1 MSCRQPYQRI
11 VQVALIVLI
20 AIAVT
25 LPASAQKSPT
35 PIPPDVAP
43 ASSTDRDSLILD
55 LTRAVSALRL
65 EVASLRADVAGG
77 TKGSRTAAD
86 TGATMAKA
94 PRDSSRGVQRHI
106 DEIGQGVGGLFL
118 PIVLSLAA
126 IVLIYFL
133 IKAVV
138 WILEVSAERNATN
151 RLLFKRMIPV
161 VRVVLWSIGIYVI
174 LAFVLQ
180 ISANQILTASAA
192 LGVAIGF
199 AAQDVLK
206 NIFGGII
213 ILLDKPFQV
222 GDKIRVGGTYG
233 EVVSIGLRST
243 RITTPDDNLV
253 SVPNAQVVDGQV
265 ANANAGALDCQVVT
279 ELYLPGWVDVA
290 KAKSIAYS
298 AAANSEYVFLDK
310 PIVVLVQDDF
320 KETFLTRL
328 VVKAYVLDTRY
339 ETRFASDVTEMAK
352 MEFLR
357 EGMLVPLIGLDT
369 IRQTIDPAPGENGKD
384 R

>member
-1 MSCRQPYQRI
+1 MSCRQQYRWIVRI
-11 VQVALIVLI
+11 ASIALVAITTSIPVF
-20 AIAVT
+20 AQESGA
-25 LPASAQKSPT
+25 PASA
-35 PIPPDVAP
+35 
-43 ASSTDRDSLILD
+43 SSVQSEGADRESLLVD
-55 LTRAVSALRL
+55 LTQGIAALRR
-65 EVASLRADVAGG
+65 EVDSLRAEVAHGAG
-77 TKGSRTAAD
+77 RPASARSDSALAMAA
-86 TGATMAKA
+86 K
-94 PRDSSRGVQRHI
+94 DSARSVQRHI
-106 DEIGQGVGGLFL
+106 DEIGQGVGGLFV
-118 PIVLSLAA
+118 PILLSLLA
-126 IVLIYFL
+126 IAIIYFL

-138 WILEVSAERNATN
+138 WILEVSAERNATS

-174 LAFVLQ
+174 LAFVLR

-243 RITTPDDNLV
+243 RLTTPDDNLV

-279 ELYLPGWVDVA
+279 ELFLPGWVDVA
-290 KAKSIAYS
+290 KAKSIAYN

-352 MEFLR
+352 VEFLR
-357 EGMLVPLIGLDT
+357 EGMLAPLVGLDT
-369 IRQTIDPAPGENGKD
+369 IRQTIDPSPGENGKD